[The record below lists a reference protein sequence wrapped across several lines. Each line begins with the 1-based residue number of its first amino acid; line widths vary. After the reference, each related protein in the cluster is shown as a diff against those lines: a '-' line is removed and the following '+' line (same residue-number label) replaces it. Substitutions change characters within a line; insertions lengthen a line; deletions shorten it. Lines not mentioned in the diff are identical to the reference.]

1 MKHIAKAIIIIINII
16 FPSLHVNGQSLF
28 DGLLRSSRIGA
39 KIPQTS
45 FGLKTHE
52 FRSDNSARSREKEAN
67 IASNL
72 PFLTVVDDS
81 VVGMY

>member
-1 MKHIAKAIIIIINII
+1 MKHIATAIIINII
-16 FPSLHVNGQSLF
+16 FPSSHVNGQSIF
-28 DGLLRSSRIGA
+28 DGLLRSNKIRA

-52 FRSDNSARSREKEAN
+52 FRSDNSVRSREKEAN
-67 IASNL
+67 LASNL